1 MRCLYPVVEFAITL
15 ILFLAVIPGSARAET
30 VNLLSLQEGCLPLL
44 VPENYG
50 GWDAHNLLDDS
61 PASGWASATGKVAD
75 NVFVF
80 EMIGEAMI
88 ESFEFD
94 TAGVDT
100 KGSAAKDIVVE
111 ISAQSATAGFA
122 PVLRT
127 SLADITNGQKFKAE
141 KAVSGRWVR
150 LTIVN
155 NHGSGEYTEMFS
167 FRGHGEA
174 PKTENFAD
182 ISGTYATDY
191 ANFHVRRQ
199 GTALTGCYEYNDGL
213 LTGAIDGRLMKITWQ
228 EGPDNT
234 GPAVMV
240 FSRDGQ
246 SFKGFWWHGDAKGE
260 PSGVW
265 NGTRT
270 GKTVGS
276 CPHWSGSIGGELHK
290 QLQETGRARIYGIRF
305 ALDSADIEP
314 ESTPILAEIVTM
326 LQADAALQ
334 LSIEGHT
341 DATGSPEHNQ
351 QLSEQRAAAV
361 KAYLVGQ
368 GIAAGRLATAGF
380 GPNQPVADNDSELG
394 RARNRRVELVRR

>member
-182 ISGTYATDY
+182 IS
-191 ANFHVRRQ
+191 
-199 GTALTGCYEYNDGL
+199 
-213 LTGAIDGRLMKITWQ
+213 
-228 EGPDNT
+228 
-234 GPAVMV
+234 
-240 FSRDGQ
+240 
-246 SFKGFWWHGDAKGE
+246 
-260 PSGVW
+260 
-265 NGTRT
+265 
-270 GKTVGS
+270 
-276 CPHWSGSIGGELHK
+276 
-290 QLQETGRARIYGIRF
+290 
-305 ALDSADIEP
+305 
-314 ESTPILAEIVTM
+314 
-326 LQADAALQ
+326 
-334 LSIEGHT
+334 
-341 DATGSPEHNQ
+341 
-351 QLSEQRAAAV
+351 
-361 KAYLVGQ
+361 
-368 GIAAGRLATAGF
+368 
-380 GPNQPVADNDSELG
+380 
-394 RARNRRVELVRR
+394 

>member
-1 MRCLYPVVEFAITL
+1 
-15 ILFLAVIPGSARAET
+15 
-30 VNLLSLQEGCLPLL
+30 
-44 VPENYG
+44 
-50 GWDAHNLLDDS
+50 
-61 PASGWASATGKVAD
+61 
-75 NVFVF
+75 
-80 EMIGEAMI
+80 
-88 ESFEFD
+88 
-94 TAGVDT
+94 
-100 KGSAAKDIVVE
+100 
-111 ISAQSATAGFA
+111 
-122 PVLRT
+122 
-127 SLADITNGQKFKAE
+127 
-141 KAVSGRWVR
+141 
-150 LTIVN
+150 
-155 NHGSGEYTEMFS
+155 
-167 FRGHGEA
+167 
-174 PKTENFAD
+174 
-182 ISGTYATDY
+182 
-191 ANFHVRRQ
+191 
-199 GTALTGCYEYNDGL
+199 
-213 LTGAIDGRLMKITWQ
+213 MKITWQ

>member
-1 MRCLYPVVEFAITL
+1 MRFLDPALVFAISLT
-15 ILFLAVIPGSARAET
+15 LFLAVIPGSALAET
-30 VNLLSLQEGCLPLL
+30 VNLLSLQEGCLPVV
-44 VPENYG
+44 VPENYS
-50 GWDAHNLLDDS
+50 GWDPHNLLDDG
-61 PASGWASATGKVAD
+61 PASGWASATEKFAG

-80 EMIGEAMI
+80 EMIGEATI
-88 ESFEFD
+88 ESFAFD

-100 KGSAAKDIVVE
+100 EGSAARDVLVE
-111 ISAQSATAGFA
+111 VSARSASAGFT

-127 SLADITNGQKFKAE
+127 RLADITNGQKFKAD
-141 KAVSGRWVR
+141 KAVPGRWVR

-155 NHGSGEYTEMFS
+155 NHGSDQYTEMFG
-167 FRGHGEA
+167 FRGYGERPA
-174 PKTENFAD
+174 PEQFPD

-191 ANFHVRRQ
+191 AEFHVRRQ

-228 EGPDNT
+228 EGPDNQ

-246 SFKGFWWHGDAKGE
+246 TFKGFWWRDNATGE

-265 NGTRT
+265 NGS
-270 GKTVGS
+270 KNSPTVGS

-305 ALDSADIEP
+305 ALDSADIQP
-314 ESTPILAEIVTM
+314 ESTPILTEIVTM
-326 LQADAALQ
+326 LQTDAALQ

-341 DATGSPEHNQ
+341 DATGSAEHNQ
-351 QLSEQRAAAV
+351 RLSEQRAAAV
-361 KAYLVGQ
+361 KAHLVGQ
-368 GIAAGRLATAGF
+368 GIAAERLTTAGF